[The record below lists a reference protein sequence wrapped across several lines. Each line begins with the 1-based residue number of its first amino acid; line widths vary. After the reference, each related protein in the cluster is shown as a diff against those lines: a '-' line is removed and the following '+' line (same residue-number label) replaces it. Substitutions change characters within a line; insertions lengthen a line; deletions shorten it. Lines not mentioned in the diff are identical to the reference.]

1 MRISVPTILGEDEEA
16 CGNLWPMH
24 LLVVCEVG
32 ESEDK
37 SEPTSASH
45 HLQPCLSLLLHSL
58 IFRKHNLSILSV
70 SICFLS
76 SDPIDLP
83 EQIH

>member
-16 CGNLWPMH
+16 CGKLWPMH

-45 HLQPCLSLLLHSL
+45 HLQP
-58 IFRKHNLSILSV
+58 
-70 SICFLS
+70 
-76 SDPIDLP
+76 
-83 EQIH
+83 

>member
-1 MRISVPTILGEDEEA
+1 MRISVPTILGEDEEP
-16 CGNLWPMH
+16 CGKLWPMH

-45 HLQPCLSLLLHSL
+45 HLQP
-58 IFRKHNLSILSV
+58 
-70 SICFLS
+70 
-76 SDPIDLP
+76 
-83 EQIH
+83 